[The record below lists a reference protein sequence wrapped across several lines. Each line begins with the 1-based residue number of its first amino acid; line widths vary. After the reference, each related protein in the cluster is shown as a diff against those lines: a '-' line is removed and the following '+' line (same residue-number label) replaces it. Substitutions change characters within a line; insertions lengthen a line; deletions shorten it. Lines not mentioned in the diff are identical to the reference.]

1 MNSLLGRDDLLV
13 SAATLSGAPPLS
25 PSRWSLEQRVIG
37 AASAGFSGIG
47 VAWQEYR
54 AWRQAGLPDRSMA
67 ALASE
72 HGVRVAEL
80 EFLHG
85 WASDDPVIR
94 QTSSEAEDL
103 LWMMAD
109 LFRARHVNVGDIGVG
124 LGPASFGSLVER
136 FSSLCDRAARHG
148 LLVGYEWFPRTI
160 LPDLAAALRLVERAD
175 RKNAG
180 LVVDVVHLV
189 RAYGDA
195 AEEVIRTLPPGR
207 VVAVQLA
214 DGDASQVG
222 LYAGR
227 PEVEESKA
235 VSSFPSPLSRR
246 LPGHG
251 SFDLVSL
258 LRALAEI
265 GVDAPIEVEIISP
278 EMCALAPTAAAAAA
292 YSAAVSVLELASGAT
307 TADRCTSPSPEQSG

>member
-1 MNSLLGRDDLLV
+1 MNSLLEGDDLLA
-13 SAATLSGAPPLS
+13 SASTLSGAPPLL

-54 AWRQAGLPDRSMA
+54 AWRQAGLPDRRMA
-67 ALASE
+67 TLASE

-85 WASDDPVIR
+85 WASDDPAIR
-94 QTSSEAEDL
+94 QTSREAEEV
-103 LWMMAD
+103 LWTMAD
-109 LFRARHVNVGDIGVG
+109 LFRPRHVNVGDIGVG
-124 LGPASFGSLVER
+124 PRPASFGSLVER

-148 LLVGYEWFPRTI
+148 LLVAYEWFPGTI
-160 LPDLAAALRLVERAD
+160 LPDLAAALGLVESAD
-175 RKNAG
+175 RRNAG

-189 RAYGDA
+189 RAYGDG
-195 AEEVIRTLPPGR
+195 AEEVIRSLPPGR
-207 VVAVQLA
+207 IVAVQLA
-214 DGDASQVG
+214 DGDDAQIG
-222 LYAGR
+222 LYAR
-227 PEVEESKA
+227 LPDAEESKA
-235 VSSFPSPLSRR
+235 VSSLPVPLSRR

-265 GVDAPIEVEIISP
+265 GVDAPIGVEIISP
-278 EMCALAPTAAAAAA
+278 EMCALAPVDAASAA
-292 YSAAVSVLELASGAT
+292 YGAAISVLELARG
-307 TADRCTSPSPEQSG
+307 DYQS